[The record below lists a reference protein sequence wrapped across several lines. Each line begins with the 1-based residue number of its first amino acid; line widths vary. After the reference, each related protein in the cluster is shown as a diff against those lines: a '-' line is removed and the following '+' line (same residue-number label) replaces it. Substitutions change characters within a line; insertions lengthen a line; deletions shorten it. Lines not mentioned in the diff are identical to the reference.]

1 MATAA
6 ETKAV
11 NPEQHGDDYDH
22 QPRGTAPY
30 PHQRCLRL
38 AGRRRTKVYELINQ
52 HELVQ
57 VSIGRRSFV
66 TTESLRGYVGRLA
79 EEATSALLEEEAAAD
94 EAVLAAEQE
103 KAAV

>member
-1 MATAA
+1 MTISQDEYLSLDTVPLGRDDGNAA

-22 QPRGTAPY
+22 QPRRTAPY
-30 PHQRCLRL
+30 PINGVCDSL
-38 AGRRRTKVYELINQ
+38 GVGRTKVYELINQ

-66 TTESLRGYVGRLA
+66 TTESLRGYVDRLA
-79 EEATSALLEEEAAAD
+79 EAASA
-94 EAVLAAEQE
+94 
-103 KAAV
+103 